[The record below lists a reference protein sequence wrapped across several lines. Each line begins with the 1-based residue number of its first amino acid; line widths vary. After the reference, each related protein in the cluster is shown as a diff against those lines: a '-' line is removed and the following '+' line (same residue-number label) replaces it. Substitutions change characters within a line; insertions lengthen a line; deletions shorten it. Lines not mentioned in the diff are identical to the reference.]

1 MTHKQP
7 PVLSRLAF
15 ISIFAGLMPA
25 GPVSGTGVAR
35 DFASDGSVEYGRP
48 APISAVAYEITFD
61 ETTAPFRRISVAM
74 SFQVADA
81 EPVVLSLPAWTPGSY
96 ELDNYARNVSNFAA
110 RSGETALRWDKMDWD
125 TWRVFPDG
133 AGEVTV
139 AFDYRADALDTGSAW
154 TAPDFAFFNGTNLF
168 LYPEGQ
174 GYGFSARV
182 TFRTEP
188 DWQVATGLTQAGGKH
203 EYVAEDFH
211 ELVDMPTFIGR
222 FDIDGAEIEGVQHR
236 LATYPSGLVTGERRE
251 GIWAQIRGMMPPM
264 GAVFDETPFESYT
277 TFMVFPDEFGGAS
290 ALEHRNS
297 HLGIYTPQLVGSEVL
312 ASVVA
317 HEIFHAW
324 NVKRLRP
331 APLVPYD
338 YGRPQPTTLLWVS
351 EGITSY
357 YDDLSLVRGGVFE
370 PEYFYESTSG
380 DIATTES
387 AGAVALEDAS
397 LTAWIGT
404 RDGTGSI
411 YYPKGAVAGF
421 LLDILIRDA
430 TDNEA
435 SLDDVMRELY
445 WGTYKETFTGFSED
459 AWWDAVT
466 RTAGGASFD
475 DFYVRYVDGR
485 EPYPWD
491 EVLPLAGLTLEKVTS
506 VRPLVGI
513 FAQYDSLGV
522 QVAGLTPGGA
532 AADGGV
538 REGDYLLRAGP
549 VELGTPEDFDAFRA
563 HFSSVPEGTTYEV
576 VVRRG
581 EEEITLDLDLR
592 LSEDEQYT
600 LKEDPNA
607 SAKAVR
613 IRESLL
619 SGR

>member
-1 MTHKQP
+1 MKTGRRSAY
-7 PVLSRLAF
+7 VALAL
-15 ISIFAGLMPA
+15 AWL
-25 GPVSGTGVAR
+25 VSGVALAQSAGAVR
-35 DFASDGSVEYGRP
+35 S
-48 APISAVAYEITFD
+48 APISDVGYEITFD
-61 ETTAPFRRISVAM
+61 QTTAPFRQISVAM
-74 SFQVADA
+74 SFRAAGA
-81 EPVVLSLPAWTPGSY
+81 EPVILSLPAWTPGSY
-96 ELDNYARNVSNFAA
+96 ELDDYAQNVLDFDAH
-110 RSGETALRWDKMDWD
+110 SGETALRWDKVDWD
-125 TWRVFPDG
+125 TWRVFPVG
-133 AGEVTV
+133 SGEVTV
-139 AFDYRADALDTGSAW
+139 TFDYRADALDTGSAW

-174 GYGFSARV
+174 GYGFSSRV
-182 TFRTEP
+182 TFQTEP
-188 DWQVATGLTQAGGKH
+188 DWQVATGMTPGSGAR
-203 EYVAEDFH
+203 EYVAADFH

-222 FDIDGAEIEGVQHR
+222 FDMDSAEIDGVRHR
-236 LATYPSGLVTGERRE
+236 LATYPAGFVVEGRRE
-251 GIWAQIRGMMPPM
+251 GIWDQLRGMMPPM
-264 GAVFDETPFESYT
+264 AAVFDDTPFDTYT
-277 TFMVFPDEFGGAS
+277 TLMVFPEDFGGAS

-297 HLGIYTPQLVGSEVL
+297 HLGIYVPQLVGNPVL

-357 YDDLSLVRGGVFE
+357 YDDLSLVRGGVFG
-370 PEYFYESTSG
+370 PEYFYQSASG
-380 DIATTES
+380 EIGTTEG

-404 RDGTGSI
+404 RDGTGGI
-411 YYPKGAVAGF
+411 YYPKGAMAGF

-445 WGTYKETFTGFSED
+445 WGTYKESFTGFSEA
-459 AWWDAVT
+459 AWWAAVG
-466 RTAGGASFD
+466 RTAAGASFD
-475 DFYVRYVDGR
+475 DFYARYVDGR

-491 EVLPLAGLTLEKVTS
+491 EVLPLAGLTLREETT

-513 FAQYDSLGV
+513 FAEYDSLGV
-522 QVAGLTPGGA
+522 RVGGLSPGGA
-532 AADGGV
+532 AADAGV

-549 VELGTPEDFDAFRA
+549 VELGTPENFNEFRA
-563 HFSSVPEGTTYEV
+563 HFSSLPEGTAYEV

-581 EEEITLDLDLR
+581 AEEVTLELDLR
-592 LSEDEQYT
+592 LSEDTQYT
-600 LKEDPNA
+600 LAEDPNA
-607 SAKAVR
+607 SPRAVR

-619 SGR
+619 TGS